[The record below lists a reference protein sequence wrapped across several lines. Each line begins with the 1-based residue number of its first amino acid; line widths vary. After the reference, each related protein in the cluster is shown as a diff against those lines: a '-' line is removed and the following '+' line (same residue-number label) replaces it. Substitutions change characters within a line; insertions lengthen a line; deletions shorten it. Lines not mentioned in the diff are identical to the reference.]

1 MNWRISRIAAF
12 AYRNFIF
19 SKRNL
24 FAFFEILFWPAV
36 GIVSIGLM
44 GTFLEL
50 TPELRSFILT
60 GAIVSGVLQVTQL
73 DVSYGLL
80 YDIWSKSLKQTFL
93 APVHPSDYII
103 GSWVVGAVRGVLT
116 YVLLALFS
124 SWTFR
129 FYVADS
135 TAAGIA
141 LFGVLLNALIIGMFV
156 NYVIFMFGQRADI
169 ITWSVSVL
177 EMLVCGIYYPVT
189 YLPPF
194 VQRIAEIIPLTYFL
208 EYFRAGYGY
217 RPVYGMLLAK
227 GFGLSAVY
235 IALLFLVLGRAYE
248 RARINGMIVRLSE

>member
-1 MNWRISRIAAF
+1 LNWRISRIAAF

-24 FAFFEILFWPAV
+24 FAFFEILFWPVV

-44 GTFLEL
+44 GAFLEL

-93 APVHPSDYII
+93 APVHPSDYIL
-103 GSWVVGAVRGVLT
+103 GSWVVGAARGVLT

-124 SWTFR
+124 SLAFS
-129 FYVADS
+129 FYADT
-135 TAAGIA
+135 TAAEIA

-194 VQRIAEIIPLTYFL
+194 VQRIAEFIPLTYFL

-227 GFGLSAVY
+227 GFGLSVVY